1 MMDQQNLEVEIP
13 NIDENKPSEEFEE
26 STVEPDEENKELNE
40 ELMDNTIC
48 KESDEV
54 IIQRDEDDESDEEL
68 MDNIRDE
75 EYEEAV
81 VDDDEE
87 DIVELNEELMEY
99 TNRKIMVFLKKRSYI
114 LQLDYIKLYKQ
125 LDNRMSTVVQGHQQ
139 LGQVTDTDTEKLCEL
154 VRRNNDLRHEL
165 KVVRKRRQQLEKLE
179 HEQQHNDEEEL
190 DDNDELLELEIEHE
204 LVRMELVYLQ
214 KLEGMSTEE
223 RKSFKRRERRRL
235 FLNKQIMEAVN
246 QQQRLR
252 LHDLQEDAKRLKNG
266 DGEKEEDG
274 DGGDDIPVMDEQVQK
289 YL

>member
-1 MMDQQNLEVEIP
+1 MGLGDVYKRQLMMDQQNLEVEIP

-125 LDNRMSTVVQGHQQ
+125 LDNLSLIH
-139 LGQVTDTDTEKLCEL
+139 
-154 VRRNNDLRHEL
+154 
-165 KVVRKRRQQLEKLE
+165 
-179 HEQQHNDEEEL
+179 
-190 DDNDELLELEIEHE
+190 I
-204 LVRMELVYLQ
+204 
-214 KLEGMSTEE
+214 
-223 RKSFKRRERRRL
+223 
-235 FLNKQIMEAVN
+235 
-246 QQQRLR
+246 
-252 LHDLQEDAKRLKNG
+252 
-266 DGEKEEDG
+266 
-274 DGGDDIPVMDEQVQK
+274 
-289 YL
+289 

>member
-1 MMDQQNLEVEIP
+1 
-13 NIDENKPSEEFEE
+13 
-26 STVEPDEENKELNE
+26 
-40 ELMDNTIC
+40 
-48 KESDEV
+48 
-54 IIQRDEDDESDEEL
+54 
-68 MDNIRDE
+68 
-75 EYEEAV
+75 
-81 VDDDEE
+81 
-87 DIVELNEELMEY
+87 
-99 TNRKIMVFLKKRSYI
+99 
-114 LQLDYIKLYKQ
+114 
-125 LDNRMSTVVQGHQQ
+125 MSTVVQGHQQ

-235 FLNKQIMEAVN
+235 FLNKQIMEAVD
-246 QQQRLR
+246 QQPRLR

-274 DGGDDIPVMDEQVQK
+274 LSLIHI
-289 YL
+289 

>member
-40 ELMDNTIC
+40 ELMDNTIY

-125 LDNRMSTVVQGHQQ
+125 LDNRMSTGVQGHQQ

-266 DGEKEEDG
+266 DDEKEEDG

>member
-1 MMDQQNLEVEIP
+1 MDQQNLEVEIP

-125 LDNRMSTVVQGHQQ
+125 LDNRMSTGVQGHQQ

>member
-125 LDNRMSTVVQGHQQ
+125 LDNRMSTGVQGHQQ

-266 DGEKEEDG
+266 DDEKEEDG

>member
-266 DGEKEEDG
+266 DDEKEEDG